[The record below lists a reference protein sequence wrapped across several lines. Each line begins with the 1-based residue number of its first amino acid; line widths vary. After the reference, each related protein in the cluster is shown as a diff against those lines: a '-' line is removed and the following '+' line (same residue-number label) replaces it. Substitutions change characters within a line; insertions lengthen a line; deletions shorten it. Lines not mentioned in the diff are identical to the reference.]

1 MGESYPEG
9 FKRIYVEK
17 APVQLTPELYAK
29 LLEDGYIPEEFRER
43 FWAITSPTQ
52 AMVYLDEE
60 YMARWKAR
68 VRFILLLAFQLLN
81 PFRITHEDVI
91 QLENIRHYNEMLL
104 LRGKN
109 GFERSILVGRVETTQ
124 AQPEKRGFLSR
135 LFGFG
140 R

>member
-1 MGESYPEG
+1 MSEYPEG

-52 AMVYLDEE
+52 AMVYLDDN
-60 YMARWKAR
+60 YMVRWKAR
-68 VRFILLLAFQLLN
+68 VRYTLLLAFQLLN
-81 PFRITHEDVI
+81 PANITHEDIV
-91 QLENIRHYNEMLL
+91 QLEMIKHYNEGLL
-104 LRGKN
+104 LRAKN
-109 GFERSILVGRVETTQ
+109 GFERSILVGRAETV
-124 AQPEKRGFLSR
+124 QPQREKRSFWAR